1 MKLPGR
7 REFAANDPYSGGS
20 IRGEQVSADTTRHGV
35 VDDGCT
41 AWPERIAEARRSW
54 PQADPADF
62 ERVGK
67 RGYIDKAT
75 GAQYLAARGAV
86 MLNTGGEENRG
97 ITAFMVTGGRLVFLR
112 RPDYEEP
119 LLGPTGHVYGQVVT
133 AASPGPGGVRIL

>member
-1 MKLPGR
+1 MRFPGR
-7 REFAANDPYSGGS
+7 KELEQNDPYANVAHGQ
-20 IRGEQVSADTTRHGV
+20 QVSAGESRHGV

-75 GAQYLAARGAV
+75 GVQYVAARGAV

-97 ITAFMVTGGRLVFLR
+97 ITAFMVTAGRLVFLR
-112 RPDYEEP
+112 RPEYEEP
-119 LLGPTGHVYGQVVT
+119 LTGPVGHVYSQHVS
-133 AASPGPGGVRIL
+133 AATPGPEGVRIW